1 MNQLKTEKRV
11 AVVKALIEGNSIRA
25 TCRMTGAAKNT
36 VTKLLIDVGRAC
48 SEYQDQAFR
57 ARRELAA
64 RMNRFQ
70 IARAERQAG
79 NWRPTR

>member
-1 MNQLKTEKRV
+1 MNRLPIEKRAQV
-11 AVVKALIEGNSIRA
+11 LGCLVEGNSIRA
-25 TCRMTGAAKNT
+25 TSRMTGASKNT
-36 VTKLLIDVGRAC
+36 ITKLPIDVGRAC

-79 NWRPTR
+79 AWRAAR